1 MAAERGPWGAPCHL
15 LPPPAISGRPSSTPG
30 GGGTDGSISKCAHL
44 GTNNKERLSES
55 VPPSPPA
62 HSTFSLRPGWGE
74 WYAALSETPDPKLSL
89 QGEGLSI
96 LPSPGT
102 RGLSNSEQ
110 GRAGQGR
117 GFLLEGPVLSFFPS
131 LFPCFLCPACY
142 RPGIAPMAT
151 WHGEPPLHFHGVQS
165 SQAPPPSLGHQGPVG
180 SLALSKSREG
190 HREALRG
197 LPHGRAP

>member
-44 GTNNKERLSES
+44 GANNKERLSES
-55 VPPSPPA
+55 VPPIPPA

-96 LPSPGT
+96 LPSPRT
-102 RGLSNSEQ
+102 RGLSNSEK

-117 GFLLEGPVLSFFPS
+117 AGGSCWRAPSSHSSLPCSHVFL
-131 LFPCFLCPACY
+131 
-142 RPGIAPMAT
+142 
-151 WHGEPPLHFHGVQS
+151 PPLL
-165 SQAPPPSLGHQGPVG
+165 QA
-180 SLALSKSREG
+180 RNC
-190 HREALRG
+190 
-197 LPHGRAP
+197 PHGNLVW

>member
-15 LPPPAISGRPSSTPG
+15 LPPPAISGCPSSTPG

-44 GTNNKERLSES
+44 GANNKERLSES

-74 WYAALSETPDPKLSL
+74 WYAALSESPDPKLSL

-117 GFLLEGPVLSFFPS
+117 GFLLEGPVLSFVPS
-131 LFPCFLCPACY
+131 LFPCFFAPPATGQELPPWQPGMVNRLCISKVSNPPRHLLLHWVTKGLLEAWLCPS
-142 RPGIAPMAT
+142 PEKGT
-151 WHGEPPLHFHGVQS
+151 EKL
-165 SQAPPPSLGHQGPVG
+165 
-180 SLALSKSREG
+180 
-190 HREALRG
+190 
-197 LPHGRAP
+197 